1 MYVYVYFQYICVIF
15 IILEQAVT
23 NHFQTGGVSGLGISV
38 FLFGTKIKFIF
49 EFGVVFFATTGLASF
64 FSLIFLSALLG
75 AVGPVRT
82 KGYLW
87 DSQISSYG
95 VGSTGSKPSVSSSY
109 GPVNI

>member
-1 MYVYVYFQYICVIF
+1 M
-15 IILEQAVT
+15 
-23 NHFQTGGVSGLGISV
+23 